1 MGKGVNSFSDEM
13 GVVCLIGASDFKE
26 DDNEDAGEMGVMF
39 CPLLLS
45 LHFSGSGGTSIKGFE
60 RGGFISVGENEE
72 VVPGMGA
79 WLLEK
84 LGLLW
89 SEFMCACNGTGKKV
103 ENYIYKLNSWFL

>member
-1 MGKGVNSFSDEM
+1 MGVNSFSDEM

-26 DDNEDAGEMGVMF
+26 DDNKDAGEMGV
-39 CPLLLS
+39 
-45 LHFSGSGGTSIKGFE
+45 IE

-72 VVPGMGA
+72 FVPGMGA

-89 SEFMCACNGTGKKV
+89 SDFMCACNGTGKKV